1 MSLPDN
7 VCSSAP
13 VAGPY
18 IGPRALPVT
27 GLVDYE
33 HGGVAIQDPSRGLA
47 FQTWRARVIGEGIY
61 LSAPNTSEFLA
72 YQASAEITE
81 VSLAFD
87 QNMRPTI
94 AFVEGG
100 RAKLL
105 WYDSAIPGETV
116 TDLAADVITP
126 RVALDDKRQSQL
138 GISDIILAYLRDGAL
153 YYRQQRDR
161 FLVEI
166 DPTADMPEEEREA
179 ARAQVAASGG
189 LIKIGMNRQLRLQ
202 FMLAYGTSAS
212 TSSA

>member
-1 MSLPDN
+1 MSLPSD
-7 VCSSAP
+7 VFSTTP
-13 VAGPY
+13 VLGQFT
-18 IGPRALPVT
+18 GPRALPVS

-33 HGGVAIQDPSRGLA
+33 HGGVAIQDPSRGLMY
-47 FQTWRARVIGEGIY
+47 QTWRARVIGRDIF
-61 LSAPNTSEFLA
+61 LSAPNTPEFVA
-72 YQASAEITE
+72 YAGSAIITE

-87 QNMRPTI
+87 QNMRPAI

-116 TDLAADVITP
+116 TELAAAVITP

-202 FMLAYGTSAS
+202 FMLAYGISA
-212 TSSA
+212 

>member
-1 MSLPDN
+1 MPADTLST
-7 VCSSAP
+7 SP
-13 VAGPY
+13 VPAVFT
-18 IGPRALPVT
+18 GPRAMPVQN
-27 GLVDYE
+27 LVDFEY
-33 HGGVAIQDPSRGLA
+33 GGIGIQDPSRGLMY
-47 FQTWRARVIGEGIY
+47 QVWRCRVIGNSLI
-61 LSAPNTSEFLA
+61 LDAPNTPAFSIHDGAAPL
-72 YQASAEITE
+72 TE

-116 TDLAADVITP
+116 TELAAGVITP

-138 GISDIILAYLRDGAL
+138 GISDIILAYLRDGGL